1 MKSKQNVKKR
11 QCDCETCRLHPYSAA
26 AKEHRAINRLVATLD
41 EKHRRRFVGL
51 LALQWGR
58 GSIQLLNTITGI
70 DRATIRRGR
79 TEVQRADRQTA
90 GRVRRTGG
98 GRQTVEK
105 KNQAF

>member
-1 MKSKQNVKKR
+1 MKPKQNAKRR
-11 QCDCETCRLHPYSAA
+11 QCACEDCRQHPYSAIA
-26 AKEHRAINRLVATLD
+26 NEHRAINRLVATLD

-79 TEVQRADRQTA
+79 AEVQRADRQTG

-98 GRQTVEK
+98 GRHPIEK
-105 KNQAF
+105 KSLES